1 MSPKALAASLLIT
14 LAVCSA
20 QSNLPE
26 LKVDASDGGSV
37 LRVRNTASQPV
48 VAFMIELV
56 NYPGSWFAFW
66 QDETTAE
73 PIKPGEERRIPITNM
88 TVGAAPEY
96 VKMQAAVFADG
107 STAGVPERVPV
118 LVERRKQLLATVTEL
133 VARLS
138 KAEAAGQS
146 GAAAAEDVKK
156 WADSIAGPTRS
167 NRAKQEGI
175 VAAAVK
181 GRIEAAAVALERGSV
196 PAVLAKLRAE
206 EKQLSGSR

>member
-1 MSPKALAASLLIT
+1 MSPKALAASLLVT

-118 LVERRKQLLATVTEL
+118 LVERRKQLLATVAEL

-196 PAVLAKLRAE
+196 QAVLAKLRAE

>member
-1 MSPKALAASLLIT
+1 MSPKQLAASLLVSM
-14 LAVCSA
+14 AVCAA

-26 LKVDASDGGSV
+26 LKVEAVDAGSV
-37 LRVRNTASQPV
+37 LRIRNTSSQPV
-48 VAFMIELV
+48 VSYMIELV

-107 STAGVPERVPV
+107 STAGTERVTV
-118 LVERRKQLLATVTEL
+118 LVERRKQVLTTVKEL
-133 VARLS
+133 IARLS
-138 KAEAAGQS
+138 KAETGGAAG
-146 GAAAAEDVKK
+146 ATAAAELRK
-156 WADSIAGPTRS
+156 WDESVPGPTRS

-175 VAAAVK
+175 LAAAVK
-181 GRIEAAAVALERGSV
+181 GRIGSTVAALDKATV
-196 PAVLAKLRAE
+196 PEVLASLRAD
-206 EKQLSGSR
+206 EKKLSGGR

>member
-1 MSPKALAASLLIT
+1 MSPKTLAASLLVT

-48 VAFMIELV
+48 VAYMIELV

-66 QDETTAE
+66 QDETTLE

-118 LVERRKQLLATVTEL
+118 LVERRKQILATLTGL
-133 VARLS
+133 IARLS

-146 GAAAAEDVKK
+146 AAVAAAELKK
-156 WADSIAGPTRS
+156 WDESIAGPTRS
-167 NRAKQEGI
+167 NRARQEGI

-181 GRIEAAAVALERGSV
+181 GRIGSAAAVLEKGSV
-196 PAVLAKLRAE
+196 AAVLASLRAD
-206 EKQLSGSR
+206 EKKLQGAR

>member
-1 MSPKALAASLLIT
+1 MSPKTLAALLLVT

-20 QSNLPE
+20 QSKLPE

-37 LRVRNTASQPV
+37 LRVHNTASQPV

-96 VKMQAAVFADG
+96 VKLQAALFADG
-107 STAGVPERVPV
+107 STAGAPERVPV
-118 LVERRKQLLATVTEL
+118 LVERRKQLLATVQEL

-138 KAEAAGQS
+138 KAEASGQS
-146 GAAAAEDVKK
+146 GAAAAADLKN
-156 WADSIAGPTRS
+156 WAESIPGPTRS

-181 GRIEAAAVALERGSV
+181 GRIEEAAAALKTGSV
-196 PAVLAKLRAE
+196 PAVLAALRRE

>member
-1 MSPKALAASLLIT
+1 VVLLF
-14 LAVCSA
+14 LV
-20 QSNLPE
+20 QL
-26 LKVDASDGGSV
+26 V
-37 LRVRNTASQPV
+37 LLRLIGNPIIRTAPLV
-48 VAFMIELV
+48 GYMIELV
-56 NYPGSWFAFW
+56 EYPGSWFAFW

-96 VKMQAAVFADG
+96 VKLQAAVFADG

-118 LVERRKQLLATVTEL
+118 LVERRKQILATVTEL

-146 GAAAAEDVKK
+146 GAAAASDLKK
-156 WADSIAGPTRS
+156 WVESIPGPTRS

-175 VAAAVK
+175 VAAAVQ
-181 GRIEAAAVALERGSV
+181 GRIEAAAVALEKSSV
-196 PAVLAKLRAE
+196 PKILESLKAEARKLNG
-206 EKQLSGSR
+206 EK

>member
-1 MSPKALAASLLIT
+1 MSPKTLAASLLVT

-37 LRVRNTASQPV
+37 LRVRNTSSQPV
-48 VAFMIELV
+48 VGFMIELV

-73 PIKPGEERRIPITNM
+73 PIKPGEERRISITNM

-96 VKMQAAVFADG
+96 VKLQAAVFADG

-118 LVERRKQLLATVTEL
+118 LVERRKQILATVTEL

-146 GAAAAEDVKK
+146 GAAVALELKK
-156 WADSIAGPTRS
+156 WDESIAGPTRS
-167 NRAKQEGI
+167 NRAKQDGI

-181 GRIEAAAVALERGSV
+181 GRIETAAAALEKGSL
-196 PAVLAKLRAE
+196 PGVLAKLREE
-206 EKQLSGSR
+206 EKKLREGR